1 MFLPVFHELRG
12 YTITDSIRV
21 HEADMCGLLLYHRRQ
36 LSFIDVKNSPCM
48 KNTEASTPSSLPA
61 AAAADPLHHRSG
73 AVARMLRMPVATLRV
88 WERRYGLTQPTLT
101 PSGQRLYSVGDI
113 RRLTLIKQ
121 LTDLGHAIGSL
132 APLDMAQLQRAATG
146 HAQALVAT
154 ERVERFDAASAAPVR
169 AWRLAVVGAALATR
183 LQRPA
188 LLRRLGRP
196 VLLLGPFDD
205 VSRAAAALQGSPPDA
220 VLFHEPQLHAGWL
233 AAVDAA
239 APALG
244 AVPKAV
250 LYRFAADAV
259 CEALATAGLALLR
272 EPQPDAVLAQWLNS
286 LSTQAV
292 ATHGPAAHLPMPAT
306 EPLPPRRWDDA
317 ALASFANLSPTIAC
331 ECPLHVAELL
341 MQLAHFEA
349 YSAECEHRN
358 AADAELHRYLHR
370 VATASRARFEAA
382 LEHVALHEGLLLP
395 ASATADVAAVA
406 ANSQPAKL
414 RPAARPGRST

>member
-1 MFLPVFHELRG
+1 
-12 YTITDSIRV
+12 
-21 HEADMCGLLLYHRRQ
+21 
-36 LSFIDVKNSPCM
+36 M
-48 KNTEASTPSSLPA
+48 KNTEASTPSSVPA

-101 PSGQRLYSVGDI
+101 PSGQRLYSANDI

-146 HAQALVAT
+146 HAQALAAT
-154 ERVERFDAASAAPVR
+154 QRVERFDAASAAPVR

-205 VSRAAAALQGSPPDA
+205 ASRAAAALQGSPPDA

-250 LYRFAADAV
+250 LYRFAADPD

-272 EPQPDAVLAQWLNS
+272 EPQPDAVVAQWLNS
-286 LSTQAV
+286 LSAKAV
-292 ATHGPAAHLPMPAT
+292 ATHGPAEHLPMPAT

-331 ECPLHVAELL
+331 ECPRHVAELL

-395 ASATADVAAVA
+395 ASATADSAAVA
-406 ANSQPAKL
+406 PNSQPAKL